1 MKRLSTPVI
10 VNPEIKKIFR
20 SFEKSG
26 RVLLF
31 SASCGFGKTTVANS
45 LLRGKPKA
53 EVSAE
58 KLNAEND
65 MSAYRT
71 DGGFLLIDNLELL
84 TDSDHRRMLCEF
96 IRDNPQMRFVLL
108 TRGIFPGW
116 LMPFRF
122 SGLAES
128 VDMNFMFFT
137 RDMTSEYFSR
147 CGAALTD
154 TELAQ
159 IYRNTRGYP
168 LALSVLA
175 RRITEG
181 EKYCAKLSESVT
193 HEIFLYYEEV
203 IFLRFDLP
211 VRRFLLDLAPF
222 DEFGTELARMASG
235 DNRAGEYLSELRTNT
250 NMLVAV
256 KADTFRFHSLFARF
270 LMWELERGCTDE
282 QCRTLYSRGG
292 LYYELH
298 ENYSRALAC
307 YSKSGESD
315 KVSEILVKN
324 AALHPGSGHFEEL
337 EPYYASLT
345 DAQIKSS
352 PALMQGMS
360 MLCAIKTDYE
370 SSERWYNELR
380 EFAAVRGKSDAAAK
394 EARGRLAYLDI
405 SLPQKGV
412 SGLAELISSLFK
424 LIVNKEIT
432 IPPFSVTSTL
442 PSIMN
447 GGKDF
452 SDWSK
457 KDDLLYA
464 TVRVPVETLLGRDGV
479 GLPDCAITES
489 KFEKGLDV
497 SSRMLTLVSKISEVQ
512 TKGTPDIEFAL
523 VGLLARSQTD
533 SGRAEDAV
541 RTVTA
546 LRERFESRGL
556 DRFFPNADALLCR
569 LALRTGDRLYVDRW
583 YRDKAPRGGV
593 TLKTLKRYLY
603 ITQAMV
609 ELSLGDESAALLTL
623 APLVPYCRVCERH
636 IDTIHIKVLSA
647 IAKYRTENGE
657 WRSDICEALGIAAEY
672 GFVRTVGEYGA
683 AVLPLLTECGWEVNA
698 DFLERVVKCARGQAV
713 FYPDFL
719 KPPYA
724 AVLTERLTDSE
735 MQVLR
740 LLCADK
746 SNAEIGEILG
756 IKLATVKSHV
766 SHILQKLGVGRRSE
780 AKTAAQ
786 KLHII

>member
-1 MKRLSTPVI
+1 MNMPII
-10 VNPEIKKIFR
+10 VNPSIRDAFS
-20 SFEKSG
+20 SFAESG

-31 SASCGFGKTTVANS
+31 SAPCGFGKTTLANA
-45 LLRGKPKA
+45 LLRDRKKA

-58 KLNAEND
+58 TLNSANG
-65 MSAYRT
+65 MSEYRT
-71 DGGFLLIDNLELL
+71 DGGFLLIDNLQLL
-84 TDSDHRRMLCEF
+84 TDADRQRMLCEF
-96 IRDNPQMRFVLL
+96 IRDNPKMRFVLL
-108 TRGIFPGW
+108 TRGVFPGW

-128 VDMNFMFFT
+128 VDMNGMFFT
-137 RDMTSEYFSR
+137 REMTSEYFSR
-147 CGAALTD
+147 CGLTLSD
-154 TELAQ
+154 TEFTET
-159 IYRNTRGYP
+159 YRDTRGYP
-168 LALSVLA
+168 LALSVIA
-175 RRITEG
+175 RRLADG
-181 EKYCAKLSESVT
+181 ERYCKKLSEDVT

-203 IFLRFDLP
+203 IFRRFDLP
-211 VRRFLLDLAPF
+211 MRRFLLDLAPF

-235 DNRAGEYLSELRTNT
+235 DNRAGEYLSELRLNT
-250 NMLVAV
+250 GMFAEVN
-256 KADTFRFHSLFARF
+256 ADSYRFHDIFARF
-270 LMWELERGCTDE
+270 LLWELERTYTDE
-282 QCRTLYSRGG
+282 QRRTLYSRGG

-298 ENYSRALAC
+298 ENYSRALSC

-337 EPYYASLT
+337 EPYYDSLS

-370 SSERWYNELR
+370 GSERWYGELKS
-380 EFAAVRGKSDAAAK
+380 FAAVRGSSDAAAK

-405 SLPQKGV
+405 SLPQRGV
-412 SGLAELISSLFK
+412 GGLAELIVSLFK
-424 LIVNKEIT
+424 LIVNKEIK

-457 KDDLLYA
+457 TDDFLYA
-464 TVRVPVETLLGRDGV
+464 TVRLPVEALLGRDGV

-546 LRERFESRGL
+546 LRERFEAKGL
-556 DRFFPNADALLCR
+556 DRFFPNIDALLCR
-569 LALRTGDRLYVDRW
+569 LSLCTGDRLYTDEW
-583 YRDKAPRGGV
+583 YRDKAPRDGV
-593 TLKTLKRYLY
+593 TLKTLKRYQYL
-603 ITQAMV
+603 TRAMV
-609 ELSLGDESAALLTL
+609 ELSRGDESAALLTL
-623 APLVPYCRVCERH
+623 APLVPYCRVCEKH
-636 IDTIHIKVLSA
+636 IDTIHLRVLSA
-647 IAKYRTENGE
+647 IAKRRAGDCE

-683 AVLPLLTECGWEVNA
+683 AVLPLITECGWDKDSE
-698 DFLERVVKCARGQAV
+698 FLERVVKCTRSQAV

-719 KPPYA
+719 KPPCDT
-724 AVLTERLTDSE
+724 VLTERLTESE
-735 MQVLR
+735 TQVLR

-746 SNAEIGEILG
+746 SNAEIGEILD

-766 SHILQKLGVGRRSE
+766 SHILQKLGVSRRSE
-780 AKTAAQ
+780 AKTAAH
-786 KLHII
+786 KLRII